1 MMMMT
6 RLHVF
11 VSIALNVLNVINC
24 NRFVIQDNF
33 SVGKSRLLNLK
44 IRTTRIGIMAD
55 VCVVRA
61 AGLCEWDTMSTVQ
74 KAPWKHMEKESKR
87 IYETTKAFLRKLR
100 RRLFGTLSRRSRRPL
115 LWTKRQQR

>member
-11 VSIALNVLNVINC
+11 VSIALNVLNAINC
-24 NRFVIQDNF
+24 NGFVIQDNF
-33 SVGKSRLLNLK
+33 SVGKSRLLSLK

-61 AGLCEWDTMSTVQ
+61 AGHIEWSSMSTVQ
-74 KAPWKHMEKESKR
+74 QA
-87 IYETTKAFLRKLR
+87 
-100 RRLFGTLSRRSRRPL
+100 
-115 LWTKRQQR
+115 LWRYIIIIRQLISLIHGVRGQVTV

>member
-6 RLHVF
+6 RLHLF

-24 NRFVIQDNF
+24 NGFVIQDNF
-33 SVGKSRLLNLK
+33 SVGKSRLLK

-61 AGLCEWDTMSTVQ
+61 AGHIEWSSMSTVQ
-74 KAPWKHMEKESKR
+74 QAPWR
-87 IYETTKAFLRKLR
+87 YIIII
-100 RRLFGTLSRRSRRPL
+100 
-115 LWTKRQQR
+115 RQLISLIHGVRGQATV